1 MRKRRSNDLRKRTN
15 EREQGE
21 TVMRTRVRASVKE
34 NKGEREGGRQRELV
48 RERKTVGV
56 QVIYL
61 TLPSLSLVVC
71 SPSLIVSLAHSAVF
85 CTSPTL
91 IPSLTDC
98 LVVCSLSTRGIFR
111 SHTHS
116 LPPSLLSVANSLTR
130 CLSLIHSRSQLTVVF
145 CVSLALAHCLSV
157 SYVVSLSRSLVLP
170 LPRWLSFTRSAVL
183 E

>member
-21 TVMRTRVRASVKE
+21 TVMRTRVRASVRE

-61 TLPSLSLVVC
+61 TLPSLSLVV

-111 SHTHS
+111 SHTRS

-157 SYVVSLSRSLVLP
+157 SYVVSLTRSLVLP